1 MKDVWFGNYCA
12 SQLLCAT
19 ICHGTVL
26 QVKQSLVGN
35 AHIGIGNEQS
45 LTAAV
50 RNNGLACVMLFGL
63 LWHTLV

>member
-19 ICHGTVL
+19 ICHGTVV

-45 LTAAV
+45 VTMV
-50 RNNGLACVMLFGL
+50 WHVFVVWIVLAHIGM
-63 LWHTLV
+63 TLHR